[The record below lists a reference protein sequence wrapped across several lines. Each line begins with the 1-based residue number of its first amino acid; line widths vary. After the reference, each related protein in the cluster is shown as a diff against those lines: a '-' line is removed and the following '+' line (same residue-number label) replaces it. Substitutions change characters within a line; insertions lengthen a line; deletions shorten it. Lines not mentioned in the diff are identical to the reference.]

1 MARRFLHNFYVFD
14 KLCDQ
19 AMNNVLRN
27 YYVGRSVRF
36 GDWRHT
42 SKELFESYWKTMLT
56 HGALTARFAN
66 SPVRM
71 EIINTVQSV
80 LKQQE
85 GEVLLL
91 QTEMV
96 DLESVTKTQ
105 ARRALFSDAQG
116 LLAEQRETVRFFSE
130 PARDDSNPQHAPPLE
145 VELESI
151 QKGKSTR
158 RPSPWTKRSCRCS
171 SARNQGV
178 SYLWDLVLI
187 GLVSTYSGP

>member
-1 MARRFLHNFYVFD
+1 MRPSHEQCASQLLCGTKRTLRRLETYIERALRELLEDDVDSRRFDCSFR
-14 KLCDQ
+14 KLS
-19 AMNNVLRN
+19 
-27 YYVGRSVRF
+27 G
-36 GDWRHT
+36 
-42 SKELFESYWKTMLT
+42 
-56 HGALTARFAN
+56 
-66 SPVRM
+66 VRM

-116 LLAEQRETVRFFSE
+116 LLAEQRETVRCFSE

-151 QKGKSTR
+151 QKRKSTR
-158 RPSPWTKRSCRCS
+158 RPSPWAKRSCRCS